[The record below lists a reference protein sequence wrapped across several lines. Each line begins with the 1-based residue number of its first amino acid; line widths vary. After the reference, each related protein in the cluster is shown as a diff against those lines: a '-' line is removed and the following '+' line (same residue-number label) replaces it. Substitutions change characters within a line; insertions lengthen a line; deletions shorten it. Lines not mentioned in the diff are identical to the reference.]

1 MKIRT
6 ITFAVTASMMMAAPA
21 VWAGSMSQEGSSH
34 ADRQESGMSHGQ
46 GKAMQTMHEDFDT
59 LDANND
65 GVISEDELNVYG
77 STAAGMGDT
86 EAERNRMMLK
96 ARDRN
101 QDGKI
106 TRGEF
111 QKGADAEKPA
121 DMKQ

>member
-1 MKIRT
+1 ML
-6 ITFAVTASMMMAAPA
+6 AAPA

-34 ADRQESGMSHGQ
+34 ADRKESGMAHGK
-46 GKAMQTMHEDFDT
+46 GKAMQTMHEDFDA
-59 LDANND
+59 LDANSD

-77 STAAGMGDT
+77 NTAAGTGDS

-111 QKGADAEKPA
+111 QKGADAEKPS
-121 DMKQ
+121 DMQQ